1 MSALEA
7 DFVIVG
13 GGSAGCVLADRL
25 SADPR
30 NRVILLEAGGSGK
43 SFLVSM
49 PAGYGKTTAEFGH
62 SWHYH
67 SSPEGSIGNRRMLL
81 PRGRGLGG
89 SSNINGLLYVRGQH
103 ADYDA
108 WSNMGAVGWGW
119 CDVAPYFRRIESFAG
134 GENELRGDTGALKVE
149 EVAHRDPTNDA
160 VLAAFQELGVPLVG
174 DYNGRD
180 QFGTFYYQTTVHEG
194 RRCSAADAFLR
205 PAMKRPNLKVLTG
218 ALAQRVVIEQGR
230 ATGVEIERG
239 GKVETIRATREV
251 LLSAGAYHSPKLLM
265 LSGIGPAQHLRDMGI
280 AVHRD
285 SPQVGANLQDH
296 YILTMS
302 WRLREGAYSYNQQLG
317 GMKLI
322 WNVLRYAATR
332 EGPMTIPAAQTGA
345 FVKSDPVLDRP
356 DIQFHCLPVTGDL
369 DDAMADGSDGKAK
382 LSPYPGLTLAPNLL
396 RPESRGRLL
405 LACPDPAE
413 VPDIV
418 HNYLEAE
425 YDQRLSLR
433 AMRMARELVATP
445 SLGAI
450 VDCESWP
457 GASCARDEDLLGYAR
472 RFGNTGYHPVGTC
485 RMGLD
490 DTAVL
495 DPQLRVRGVDGLRV
509 IDASVMPRIVSG
521 NTNAAAIMIGE
532 KGADHVLGKA

>member
-119 CDVAPYFRRIESFAG
+119 CDVARYFRRIESFAG
-134 GENELRGDTGALKVE
+134 GGDELRGDTGSLMVE

-160 VLAAFQELGVPLVG
+160 VIAAFQELGVPVVG
-174 DYNGRD
+174 DYNGED
-180 QFGTFYYQTTVHEG
+180 QFGTFYYQTTVHDG

-205 PAMKRPNLKVLTG
+205 PAMRRTNLKVLTG
-218 ALAQRVVIEQGR
+218 ALARRVVIEQGR
-230 ATGVEIERG
+230 ATGVEIDRG

-251 LLSAGAYHSPKLLM
+251 LLSAGAY
-265 LSGIGPAQHLRDMGI
+265 
-280 AVHRD
+280 
-285 SPQVGANLQDH
+285 
-296 YILTMS
+296 
-302 WRLREGAYSYNQQLG
+302 
-317 GMKLI
+317 
-322 WNVLRYAATR
+322 
-332 EGPMTIPAAQTGA
+332 
-345 FVKSDPVLDRP
+345 
-356 DIQFHCLPVTGDL
+356 
-369 DDAMADGSDGKAK
+369 
-382 LSPYPGLTLAPNLL
+382 
-396 RPESRGRLL
+396 
-405 LACPDPAE
+405 
-413 VPDIV
+413 
-418 HNYLEAE
+418 
-425 YDQRLSLR
+425 
-433 AMRMARELVATP
+433 
-445 SLGAI
+445 
-450 VDCESWP
+450 
-457 GASCARDEDLLGYAR
+457 
-472 RFGNTGYHPVGTC
+472 
-485 RMGLD
+485 
-490 DTAVL
+490 
-495 DPQLRVRGVDGLRV
+495 
-509 IDASVMPRIVSG
+509 
-521 NTNAAAIMIGE
+521 
-532 KGADHVLGKA
+532 

>member
-119 CDVAPYFRRIESFAG
+119 CDVARYFRRIESFAG
-134 GENELRGDTGALKVE
+134 GGDELRGDTGSLMVE

-160 VLAAFQELGVPLVG
+160 VIAAFQELGVPVVG
-174 DYNGRD
+174 DYNGED
-180 QFGTFYYQTTVHEG
+180 QFGTFYYQTTVHDG

-205 PAMKRPNLKVLTG
+205 PAMRRTNLKVLTG
-218 ALAQRVVIEQGR
+218 ALARRVVIEQGR
-230 ATGVEIERG
+230 ATGVEIDRG

-405 LACPDPAE
+405 LASPDPAE

-450 VDCESWP
+450 VDSESWP
-457 GASCARDEDLLGYAR
+457 GASCASDEDLLGYAR